1 MRILEILLPLVSLT
15 LAVDV
20 VTTVEVVV
28 DVVTTVEV
36 VAVSSGGGNSDS
48 SVGGSDSDG
57 QVKL

>member
-1 MRILEILLPLVSLT
+1 MGILRTLRILEILLPLVSLT

-28 DVVTTVEV
+28 
-36 VAVSSGGGNSDS
+36 VSSGGGNSDS